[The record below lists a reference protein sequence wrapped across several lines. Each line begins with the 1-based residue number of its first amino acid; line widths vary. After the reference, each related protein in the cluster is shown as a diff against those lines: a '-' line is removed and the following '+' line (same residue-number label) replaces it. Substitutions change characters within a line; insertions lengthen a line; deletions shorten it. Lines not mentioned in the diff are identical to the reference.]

1 MPDWGLMN
9 SKELKTRPVPAPRLR
24 FPGFKGEW
32 EEKTGGQLFNQISNK
47 KHNSDLPILAITQDK
62 GAVPRSEIDYHV
74 SVTNESVD
82 SYKVVEVD
90 DFIISL
96 RSFQGGIEYSRYKGI
111 CSPAYIILR
120 ATKEV
125 ATGYFQHYFK
135 YAGFVK
141 DLTKNLEGL
150 RDGKMISYKQFSE
163 VPIPLPPTLPEQ
175 TRIAAA
181 LSSLDAVIAAHQN
194 RQDALRQH
202 KRGLMVGLFPAE
214 GERVPRLRFP
224 EFEGAGE
231 WEVKT
236 VGQVSTSFSGGT
248 PSTSNRE
255 YYGGRIPFIR
265 SAEIASEST
274 ELFLTESGL
283 ANSAAKMVDKGDL
296 LVALYGANSGETG
309 ISRIRG
315 AINQAIL
322 CIRPKTDTRFM
333 YQFLAHSKDRIIALY
348 IQGGQGNLSGEI
360 IKSVKIPI
368 PPLPSEQT
376 RIAAALS
383 SLDDLITAQGENIV
397 ALQEFK
403 RGLMQ
408 GLFPATGREE

>member
-1 MPDWGLMN
+1 MN